1 MLDYEHS
8 CWIYFLHSKGSLALT
23 GQFIILE
30 RWMNSNEWSFQEF
43 QAVYWIFGIFWSLFV
58 TLCLFRITPHS
69 PLRSHRPFL
78 FVCLL
83 LWLTYS
89 TSSDPFRMWEGVSSC
104 RASDRSVPLH
114 PPPRPP
120 VPPEGGAL
128 IACAD
133 LTFACTALP
142 EASAARQAYNTISTC
157 VPVTLAGRP
166 PKC

>member
-1 MLDYEHS
+1 MIISGISGCILNIWH
-8 CWIYFLHSKGSLALT
+8 
-23 GQFIILE
+23 ILE
-30 RWMNSNEWSFQEF
+30 FICNPVPVSHHPTF
-43 QAVYWIFGIFWSLFV
+43 
-58 TLCLFRITPHS
+58 S
-69 PLRSHRPFL
+69 PEKPPAF
-78 FVCLL
+78 FVCLFASVAYVVNIVGPL
-83 LWLTYS
+83 SNVRRCELM
-89 TSSDPFRMWEGVSSC
+89 PCQRPI
-104 RASDRSVPLH
+104 RAPT

-133 LTFACTALP
+133 LTFACAALP